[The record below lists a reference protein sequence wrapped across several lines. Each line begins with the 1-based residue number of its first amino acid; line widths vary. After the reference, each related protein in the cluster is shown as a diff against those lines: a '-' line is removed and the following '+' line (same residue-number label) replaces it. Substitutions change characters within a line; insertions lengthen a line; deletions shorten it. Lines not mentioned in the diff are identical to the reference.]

1 MHRIVLLRILL
12 AVLLV
17 AAASGGRAQQ
27 VTMKAGVMLG
37 KMDSREI
44 SGNIRRMLNIYWE
57 TNYSLRIVPYRY
69 VTFGLAYLGAGGK
82 FSETTDFDPTKIISY
97 DIQAR
102 FNNVLIPIKFKV
114 STEHRRKPRVY
125 GYVGTAPGVMFYEA
139 RDITFTG
146 DSDNQP
152 LERQKK
158 IIFGWSPRHFQNYI
172 MVGGGAYYR
181 HIILE
186 IGAYVST
193 FKNYKEFKAP
203 IVFNS
208 GIMLN
213 VGYQVSNDET
223 KRW

>member
-17 AAASGGRAQQ
+17 TAASGGRAQQ
-27 VTMKAGVMLG
+27 VTMKAGAMLG
-37 KMDSREI
+37 KVDSREI
-44 SGNIRRMLNIYWE
+44 SGDIRRMLNIYWE
-57 TNYSLRIVPYRY
+57 TNYSLRIAPYRY

-82 FSETTDFDPTKIISY
+82 FGETDDFDQYNIFSY
-97 DIQAR
+97 DVTAR
-102 FNNVLIPIKFKV
+102 FNNVLLPIKFKV

-139 RDITFTG
+139 RDIEFKG
-146 DSDNQP
+146 DHQP
-152 LERQKK
+152 DQRQKK
-158 IIFGWSPRHFQNYI
+158 AIFGWSPRHFQNYI